1 MKIKKRYFVAC
12 ILMCVIALVFSVAMF
27 YLEMGL
33 ARYSK
38 LNKVVTTSWVQTSA
52 SDPETGV
59 NTDLFVTRVYKDGE
73 QPQDGEVETWSYI
86 GNQSIVDGKYVAYG
100 KETYGNGIII
110 NGDIKMGDKVTVYY
124 KPDNPT
130 MVYYPVS
137 YMQYVILIA
146 GVVVLTIVM
155 IIVCRIINKS
165 LKDNTFSDAAVT
177 IMDIPMAVFVV
188 GIVLAFFA
196 GMLIGNIQVDDT
208 YTVIRE
214 GIANQFATHELAF

>member
-1 MKIKKRYFVAC
+1 
-12 ILMCVIALVFSVAMF
+12 
-27 YLEMGL
+27 
-33 ARYSK
+33 
-38 LNKVVTTSWVQTSA
+38 
-52 SDPETGV
+52 
-59 NTDLFVTRVYKDGE
+59 
-73 QPQDGEVETWSYI
+73 
-86 GNQSIVDGKYVAYG
+86 
-100 KETYGNGIII
+100 
-110 NGDIKMGDKVTVYY
+110 
-124 KPDNPT
+124 
-130 MVYYPVS
+130 VS